1 MRSATIKHVPIERL
15 QGLVILLMAVVLA
28 AVILYREWPQAAKDL
43 RQEALLPHIEE
54 VAEIEPEPVIEQPPA
69 DSPSDS
75 GDFQEAVRIILPP
88 PPVSPVDQDIP
99 PSLSKEVPK
108 DAPKEAPEET
118 SKVQEPPQP
127 KAPPQP
133 KEPTQQAAKPT
144 SSPKPVSITPLTPLP
159 SPEPASI
166 EPSPAEPA
174 STKPDLTIAAHQPLH
189 EIKPL
194 TAPKPQVQK
203 EQPQEEIAEPVEIK
217 PAALLSPQPAPP
229 QEIYEEAEPAQKIK
243 ATDIPIKEIPV
254 KEIQAKGRPLLRLM
268 EYGQGSAVNI
278 AWPANSNAMTRLY
291 DELNR
296 CYGMESLVIH
306 QGRLYNRAG
315 LFEPNQDRYSS
326 FMREV
331 QGQIPPRESE
341 FLRKIP
347 VSGAPVRLFPRRV
360 DAMLLGG
367 LHHLLGQEAMEGH
380 HISGTYSL
388 SQNRLLVTDLRLDG
402 VQVEG
407 SVDLTAIRRCT

>member
-1 MRSATIKHVPIERL
+1 MIRATAIERAQRL
-15 QGLVILLMAVVLA
+15 IILLMGVMLLA
-28 AVILYREWPQAAKDL
+28 AILYREWPQEVTSKEV
-43 RQEALLPHIEE
+43 RPEALPPQVEKL
-54 VAEIEPEPVIEQPPA
+54 AELEPVIEQPPA
-69 DSPSDS
+69 ES
-75 GDFQEAVRIILPP
+75 GDFQDSVHIILPP
-88 PPVSPVDQDIP
+88 PPVSPADQDI
-99 PSLSKEVPK
+99 
-108 DAPKEAPEET
+108 AFEAP
-118 SKVQEPPQP
+118 EPPQP
-127 KAPPQP
+127 EPPKQEMVQQKAPPQQ
-133 KEPTQQAAKPT
+133 EMAQQAAKPAL
-144 SSPKPVSITPLTPLP
+144 KPVSITPLKPLA
-159 SPEPASI
+159 SPEPASP
-166 EPSPAEPA
+166 EQVPAQPTSQPVHE
-174 STKPDLTIAAHQPLH
+174 IQPLSPP
-189 EIKPL
+189 EPIQQLRP
-194 TAPKPQVQK
+194 VQ
-203 EQPQEEIAEPVEIK
+203 QEEITLPAEETLADVQPVETS
-217 PAALLSPQPAPP
+217 PAPQPAPP
-229 QEIYEEAEPAQKIK
+229 QEIYEEAEPPQKIE
-243 ATDIPIKEIPV
+243 ANEIPA

-278 AWPANSNAMTRLY
+278 AWPADVTAMTRLY

-306 QGRLYNRAG
+306 QGRLYNRVG

-367 LHHLLGQEAMEGH
+367 LHHLLGQEAMDGH

-388 SQNRLLVTDLRLDG
+388 AQNRLLVTDLRLDG

-407 SVDLTAIRRCT
+407 AVDLTAIRRCL

>member
-1 MRSATIKHVPIERL
+1 MRSATIERVPIERV

-28 AVILYREWPQAAKDL
+28 AVILYREWPQTVEDL
-43 RQEALLPHIEE
+43 RQEALLSHIEE
-54 VAEIEPEPVIEQPPA
+54 APEIEKEPVIEQPPA
-69 DSPSDS
+69 DSGS
-75 GDFQEAVRIILPP
+75 FQEAVRIILPP

-108 DAPKEAPEET
+108 EAPEET
-118 SKVQEPPQP
+118 SKAQEPPQP
-127 KAPPQP
+127 KAPPKNIAQP
-133 KEPTQQAAKPT
+133 KEPTQQAAKSAPEKT
-144 SSPKPVSITPLTPLP
+144 TPSPKPVSIKPLTPLA
-159 SPEPASI
+159 SP
-166 EPSPAEPA
+166 EPA
-174 STKPDLTIAAHQPLH
+174 STKPDLTTAARQPLH
-189 EIKPL
+189 EIEPL
-194 TAPKPQVQK
+194 TAPKPQPQK
-203 EQPQEEIAEPVEIK
+203 EQPQEEIAQPVNEEPVTLAALEPVETS
-217 PAALLSPQPAPP
+217 PEPQPAPP
-229 QEIYEEAEPAQKIK
+229 QEIYEEAEPPQKIK
-243 ATDIPIKEIPV
+243 AKEIPV

>member
-1 MRSATIKHVPIERL
+1 MRSSTIERVPIERV
-15 QGLVILLMAVVLA
+15 QGLVILLMAMVLA
-28 AVILYREWPQAAKDL
+28 AVILYREWPQAAEDL
-43 RQEALLPHIEE
+43 RQEALLP
-54 VAEIEPEPVIEQPPA
+54 EIESEPVIEQPPA

-99 PSLSKEVPK
+99 PSL
-108 DAPKEAPEET
+108 PKEASKET
-118 SKVQEPPQP
+118 SKAQEPPQP
-127 KAPPQP
+127 KAAPQP
-133 KEPTQQAAKPT
+133 REPVQKAAKPA
-144 SSPKPVSITPLTPLP
+144 P
-159 SPEPASI
+159 SPTPV
-166 EPSPAEPA
+166 
-174 STKPDLTIAAHQPLH
+174 L
-189 EIKPL
+189 IKPL
-194 TAPKPQVQK
+194 TAPKPQLPK
-203 EQPQEEIAEPVEIK
+203 KQPQEEIAQPVDKQPVTLAALEPVDVR
-217 PAALLSPQPAPP
+217 PAPPLPQPAPA
-229 QEIYEEAEPAQKIK
+229 QEIYQEAEQEPAPIE
-243 ATDIPIKEIPV
+243 IKEIPV

-306 QGRLYNRAG
+306 QGRLYNKAG

>member
-1 MRSATIKHVPIERL
+1 MRSATIERV
-15 QGLVILLMAVVLA
+15 QRVVILLMAMVLA

-43 RQEALLPHIEE
+43 QQEALHPHIEKA
-54 VAEIEPEPVIEQPPA
+54 AEIEKEPVIEQPPA
-69 DSPSDS
+69 DSGS
-75 GDFQEAVRIILPP
+75 FQEAVRIILPT
-88 PPVSPVDQDIP
+88 PPVSPVDQDTP

-108 DAPKEAPEET
+108 DAPKEISKET

-133 KEPTQQAAKPT
+133 KEPTQQATKPAP
-144 SSPKPVSITPLTPLP
+144 SPKPVSIKPLTPLA

-166 EPSPAEPA
+166 EPSPAEPVQA
-174 STKPDLTIAAHQPLH
+174 TQVSQPVH

-217 PAALLSPQPAPP
+217 PAAPPSPQPAPP

-243 ATDIPIKEIPV
+243 ATDMPIKEIPV

-278 AWPANSNAMTRLY
+278 AWPANSSAMTRLY

>member
-1 MRSATIKHVPIERL
+1 MRSATTEHVPIERV
-15 QGLVILLMAVVLA
+15 QGIVILLMAMVLA

-43 RQEALLPHIEE
+43 RQEALLPHIEKA
-54 VAEIEPEPVIEQPPA
+54 AEIEKEPVIEQPPA
-69 DSPSDS
+69 DSAS
-75 GDFQEAVRIILPP
+75 FQEAVRIILPP

-99 PSLSKEVPK
+99 SAL
-108 DAPKEAPEET
+108 PKEASKET
-118 SKVQEPPQP
+118 SKAQEPPQP
-127 KAPPQP
+127 KPTSQP
-133 KEPTQQAAKPT
+133 KESTQQAAKPAP
-144 SSPKPVSITPLTPLP
+144 SPTPVSIKPLKPPP
-159 SPEPASI
+159 SPEPT
-166 EPSPAEPA
+166 
-174 STKPDLTIAAHQPLH
+174 STKPALTEPDLTTAASQPLH
-189 EIKPL
+189 EIEPL
-194 TAPKPQVQK
+194 TAPKPQPQK
-203 EQPQEEIAEPVEIK
+203 EQPQEEITLPAEETLAALQPVETS
-217 PAALLSPQPAPP
+217 PEPQPAPP

-243 ATDIPIKEIPV
+243 AKEIPIKEIPV

-268 EYGQGSAVNI
+268 EYGQGSEVNI

>member
-1 MRSATIKHVPIERL
+1 MRSATIKHVPIERV
-15 QGLVILLMAVVLA
+15 QGLVILLMAMVLA
-28 AVILYREWPQAAKDL
+28 AVILYREWPQTAEDL

-54 VAEIEPEPVIEQPPA
+54 AAEIEKEPVIEQPPA
-69 DSPSDS
+69 DS
-75 GDFQEAVRIILPP
+75 GDLQEAVRIILPP

-99 PSLSKEVPK
+99 SNL
-108 DAPKEAPEET
+108 PKEAPKET
-118 SKVQEPPQP
+118 SKAQEPPQP

-133 KEPTQQAAKPT
+133 KEPVQKAAKPAP
-144 SSPKPVSITPLTPLP
+144 SPTPVSIKPLAPPP
-159 SPEPASI
+159 SPETVST
-166 EPSPAEPA
+166 EPDLTESTPAEPVQA
-174 STKPDLTIAAHQPLH
+174 KQVSQPLH

-194 TAPKPQVQK
+194 TAPKPQLPK
-203 EQPQEEIAEPVEIK
+203 EQPQEEIAQPVNQEPATLAALQPVETT
-217 PAALLSPQPAPP
+217 PEPQPAPP

-243 ATDIPIKEIPV
+243 AKEIPL
-254 KEIQAKGRPLLRLM
+254 KELQAKGRPLLRLM